1 MRVLVLS
8 PPTESTANVVRDLIY
23 GCWCKGKRIAGA
35 KSPPTNLLYIAT
47 ILKQQG
53 HEVRLLDAT
62 AEFKTAAYVK
72 DIVRNYD
79 IVIISTSSM
88 TFREDADFLAELKA
102 ISPELKTIMFG
113 SHVTFYPKDSFTYA
127 TALDIA
133 VRKEPDYIIRDVV
146 GALKTGD
153 SSWKHIKG
161 IAYREG
167 NRVQVNPDY
176 PWITDLDELPIPDR
190 SLLPKGVD
198 YFNPIVKR
206 IPYTTAMTSRA
217 CPSKCTFCTVPVFYG
232 TRVTCRSANNVLLEM
247 RYLRGLGFK
256 EVWFRDETFT
266 VYGKRNREL
275 CRKLIEA
282 DLDITWFCNGKVN
295 TVNRE
300 ILEQMKKAGCHMIKF
315 GVESGVQRI
324 LDNVRKGTTLKQT
337 EDAFRLCREIGI
349 DTHAHIML
357 GMPGET
363 KETVNAT
370 IRFARKI
377 RPSTVTFGICTPYAG
392 TEMFDEVARRRPE
405 IKDGS
410 GINLRNLH
418 EKAFFNQYFTD
429 LTAEELE
436 SALRRAYRSFYF
448 RPIYALERLTKVR
461 NLDEL
466 RRLMMAGTQVLG
478 FGLSWDED

>member
-35 KSPPTNLLYIAT
+35 KSPPTNLLYVAT

-53 HEVRLLDAT
+53 HDVRLLDAT

-72 DIVRNYD
+72 DIITNYD
-79 IVIISTSSM
+79 VAIISTSTM
-88 TFREDADFLAELKA
+88 TFHEDADFLSELKR
-102 ISPELKTIMFG
+102 INPSLKTIMFG
-113 SHVTFYPKDSFTYA
+113 SHVTFYPKDSFNYA
-127 TALDIA
+127 KALDIA
-133 VRKEPDYIIRDVV
+133 VRKEPDFIIRDVV
-146 GALKTGD
+146 NALKKGD
-153 SSWKHIKG
+153 CSWKKVRG
-161 IAYREG
+161 ISYRE
-167 NRVQVNPDY
+167 NSRVKVNPDY

-190 SLLPKGVD
+190 ELLPKGVD

-217 CPSKCTFCTVPVFYG
+217 CPSKCTFCTVPAFYG
-232 TRVTCRSANNVLLEM
+232 VRVTHRSADNVMLEM
-247 RYLRGLGFK
+247 RYLRDLGFK
-256 EVWFRDETFT
+256 EIWFRDETFT

-275 CRKLIEA
+275 YRKLIEEK
-282 DLDITWFCNGKVN
+282 LDITWLCNGKVN

-300 ILEQMKKAGCHMIKF
+300 ILKQMKRAGCHMIKF

-349 DTHAHIML
+349 DTHAHFML

-363 KETVNAT
+363 KETIKT
-370 IRFARKI
+370 SIRFARKI
-377 RPSTVTFGICTPYAG
+377 KPSTVTFGICTPYAG
-392 TEMFDEVARRRPE
+392 TEMFDKVAKNHPE

-410 GINLRNLH
+410 GLNLKALH
-418 EKAFFNQYFTD
+418 EKSFFNQHFTD

-436 SALRRAYRSFYF
+436 SSLRKAYRNFYF
-448 RPIYALERLTKVR
+448 RPTYALERLSKVK
-461 NLDEL
+461 NLDEF
-466 RRLMMAGTQVLG
+466 RRLVMAGTQVLG
-478 FGLSWDED
+478 FGLERE